1 MFGTASEKLA
11 TMYGPTRNLFLGP
24 LSESA
29 PSYLTGEFAGDY
41 GFDVA
46 GLASNP
52 KRLERYRQAEIMNG
66 RWAMLGVVGC
76 VAPEL
81 LAKVSGVEYG
91 EYGVWFKAGAQVF
104 DPAGINYLG
113 NPSLIHAQ
121 SITLILVTEI
131 LLMGAAE
138 GFRVGGGPLGPA
150 KDPVYPG
157 GAFDPLGLTKD
168 ADAFA
173 ELKVKEVKNGRL
185 AMLGMLGLFMQ
196 GFATGKGPVDNLLT
210 HLANPGGENIV
221 TFHSKVLGSVAMFGT
236 ASEKLATMYGP
247 TRNLFLGPLSESAPS
262 YLTGEFAGDYGFD
275 VAGLAS
281 NPKRLERYRQ
291 AEIMNGRWAMLGV
304 VGCVAPELLAKV
316 SGVEYGEYGVWFK
329 AGAQVFDPAGINYLG
344 NPSLI
349 HAQSITLILV
359 TEILLMGAAEG
370 FRVGGGPLGPAKDP
384 VYPGGAFDPLGLTKD
399 ADAFAELKVKEVKN
413 GRLAMLGML
422 GLFMQGFATGKGPV
436 DNLLTHLANP
446 GGENIVTFHSKV
458 LGGALAMV

>member
-1 MFGTASEKLA
+1 MQVPMVPVQQQTTFVGEMHKAPIMPSSITKTVGSHTFGSLTLTMLCSTLGAAVGLVVMKASQRRGKYEVAAFSTTSEKLA

-29 PSYLTGEFAGDY
+29 PAYLTGEFAGDY

-91 EYGVWFKAGAQVF
+91 
-104 DPAGINYLG
+104 D
-113 NPSLIHAQ
+113 
-121 SITLILVTEI
+121 
-131 LLMGAAE
+131 
-138 GFRVGGGPLGPA
+138 
-150 KDPVYPG
+150 
-157 GAFDPLGLTKD
+157 
-168 ADAFA
+168 
-173 ELKVKEVKNGRL
+173 
-185 AMLGMLGLFMQ
+185 
-196 GFATGKGPVDNLLT
+196 
-210 HLANPGGENIV
+210 
-221 TFHSKVLGSVAMFGT
+221 
-236 ASEKLATMYGP
+236 
-247 TRNLFLGPLSESAPS
+247 
-262 YLTGEFAGDYGFD
+262 
-275 VAGLAS
+275 
-281 NPKRLERYRQ
+281 
-291 AEIMNGRWAMLGV
+291 
-304 VGCVAPELLAKV
+304 
-316 SGVEYGEYGVWFK
+316 YGVWFK